1 MSRWIGIDFGVVRTG
16 LAFTDAAGLMAF
28 PDQTVPTNTLMTK
41 LENLVN
47 AKPCAGFVL
56 GLPNAWAMNKQGG
69 AATHRTGPILEFQ
82 QQLRKKWPG
91 LPVHLVD
98 ETNTS
103 NEAVQAS
110 IAGGMKKKKR
120 REKGSRDSVAA
131 ALILQRF
138 LAQKGSE
145 RPS

>member
-16 LAFTDAAGLMAF
+16 LAYTDAAGLMAF
-28 PDQTVPTNTLMTK
+28 PDQTVPTNTLMSR

-47 AKPCAGFVL
+47 AEPCAGFVL
-56 GLPNAWAMNKQGG
+56 GLPNAWALNKQET
-69 AATHRTGPILEFQ
+69 ATHSTGPILEFQ
-82 QQLRKKWPG
+82 QQLRKKWPT

-103 NEAVQAS
+103 KEAVQAS

-120 REKGSRDSVAA
+120 REKGSLDSVAA

-138 LAQKGSE
+138 LAQKGPE
-145 RPS
+145 RLG